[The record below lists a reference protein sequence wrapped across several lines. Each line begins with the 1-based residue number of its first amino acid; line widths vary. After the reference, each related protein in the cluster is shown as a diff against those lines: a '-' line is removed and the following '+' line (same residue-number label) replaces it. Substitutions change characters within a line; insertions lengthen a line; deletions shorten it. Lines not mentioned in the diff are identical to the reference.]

1 MMNMLQVCLLLVS
14 ALFGGALNSVAGGG
28 SFFTFPTLLWAGIAP
43 VNANITST
51 ITLWPGSVASAGAYR
66 KDLMMLN
73 KHEIYVLSGTSLIG
87 GIVGAILLLL
97 TSQSTFLRIVPYF
110 LLASTLL
117 FALSGVL
124 TQRLQRLR
132 FEQSLSHLAL
142 WRAMLIQLIV
152 AIYGGYFGGA
162 IGIMMLASFGLMGM
176 MNIHQMNALKT
187 LLTSCINGVA
197 VLIFAVTG
205 AVAWSQAVLM
215 VVGAILGGY
224 VGATFVRKID
234 QRWVKLF
241 VVLVGSGLTVYFFFH
256 H

>member
-1 MMNMLQVCLLLVS
+1 
-14 ALFGGALNSVAGGG
+14 
-28 SFFTFPTLLWAGIAP
+28 
-43 VNANITST
+43 
-51 ITLWPGSVASAGAYR
+51 
-66 KDLMMLN
+66 
-73 KHEIYVLSGTSLIG
+73 
-87 GIVGAILLLL
+87 
-97 TSQSTFLRIVPYF
+97 
-110 LLASTLL
+110 
-117 FALSGVL
+117 
-124 TQRLQRLR
+124 
-132 FEQSLSHLAL
+132 
-142 WRAMLIQLIV
+142 
-152 AIYGGYFGGA
+152 
-162 IGIMMLASFGLMGM
+162 
-176 MNIHQMNALKT
+176 